1 MQLSTLSSRRMTGTA
16 GLSARRAADRAG
28 FAARLRVGAAGPAR
42 ATAPV
47 ARIRVM
53 RIAAGG
59 AALAA
64 AGVLAVAP
72 VAGAAAGGGAA
83 AGVPVGGP
91 VPPGFLPVSMTFVS
105 ASQGWV
111 LGTAPCGHRPCTSVV
126 RTTDGGRSWIGIPA
140 PRFPLAPWPGQRGLS
155 TLRFADPLD
164 GFAFG
169 SQLWVTHNGGATWHH
184 VRLPGRIG
192 DLETSAGVVY
202 AAVMSRRGMVTVY
215 TSPAGGGRWLPVP
228 GLPAGVPGYAG
239 LGTVTLHGA
248 AAWIIL
254 GNRLYATR
262 SGWSWAEE
270 PVRCARHDQM
280 ASAAAFSARRVT
292 LLCVGGPAAGSASKI
307 LYSSR
312 DGGARFRRA
321 AGLPPLGGDQLDL
334 LAQPAA
340 RHIFIATSSA
350 ATWLDVS
357 GNSGRT
363 WGETLRLFD
372 GGLGWSDFGFTTP
385 GQGVAIEGDPV
396 QGSRMFMTWDAG
408 RTWHKIRF

>member
-1 MQLSTLSSRRMTGTA
+1 MQLPALWSRRLA
-16 GLSARRAADRAG
+16 
-28 FAARLRVGAAGPAR
+28 GAAGP
-42 ATAPV
+42 V
-47 ARIRVM
+47 RV
-53 RIAAGG
+53 
-59 AALAA
+59 AA
-64 AGVLAVAP
+64 AGVALASAGVLALAT
-72 VAGAAAGGGAA
+72 VAGAATGGGAA
-83 AGVPVGGP
+83 AAAPTRGVPGPAGGP
-91 VPPGFLPVSMTFVS
+91 VPPGFRPVSVTFVS
-105 ASQGWV
+105 ASEGWV
-111 LGTAPCGHRPCTSVV
+111 LGTAPCAHRPCTSVV
-126 RTTDGGRSWIGIPA
+126 RTVDGGRSWTGTPA
-140 PRFPLAPWPGQRGLS
+140 PRFPLAPWAGQRGLS
-155 TLRFADPLD
+155 SIRFADPLD

-192 DLETSAGVVY
+192 DLETSAGTVY
-202 AAVMSRRGMVTVY
+202 AAVVTRRGRVTVY
-215 TSPAGGGRWLPVP
+215 ENGAGGGRWIPVP
-228 GLPAGVPGYAG
+228 GLPAGVPGYAA
-239 LGTVTLHGA
+239 LGTITLHGT

-262 SGWSWAEE
+262 AGRFWTEE
-270 PVRCARHDQM
+270 PVRCPRDFQM
-280 ASAAAFSARRVT
+280 ASAGAFSARRVT

-321 AGLPPLGGDQLDL
+321 GVPPAGGDQLDL

-340 RHIFIATSSA
+340 RHIFIATSSG

-357 GNSGRT
+357 GNGGRT

-396 QGSRMFMTWDAG
+396 LGSRMYMTWDAG
-408 RTWHKIRF
+408 RTWHQIRF